1 MSEQLYLKNYPVQH
15 LSYKM
20 RTLEANI
27 RGSPPEYTLGKGV
40 LEYVANLQENA
51 HVEV

>member
-40 LEYVANLQENA
+40 LEICSKFTGERPC
-51 HVEV
+51 